1 MTGDLLDSQSG
12 ISMRATT
19 QLCDTCRKFLEN
31 DFRRKLVDLMAEYG
45 LDDHGTFI
53 NVNKLADAL
62 GMVDDT
68 HPKFK
73 VIEGGKNE

>member
-1 MTGDLLDSQSG
+1 MTGDLVDSQSG
-12 ISMRATT
+12 ISMHTTT

-31 DFRRKLVDLMAEYG
+31 DFRRKLVDLMSEYG

-53 NVNKLADAL
+53 NANKLANAL
-62 GMVDDT
+62 GMADDT
-68 HPKFK
+68 PPKLK